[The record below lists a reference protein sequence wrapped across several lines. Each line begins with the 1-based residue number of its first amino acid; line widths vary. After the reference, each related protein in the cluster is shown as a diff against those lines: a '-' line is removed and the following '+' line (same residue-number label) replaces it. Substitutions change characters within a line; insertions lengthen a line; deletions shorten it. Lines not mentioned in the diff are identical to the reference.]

1 MVNIKVYMANEDIFE
16 FELDTAYDVE
26 IVHGGVLKV
35 ARKLEDTYT
44 VYGFKDWALYE
55 ISCPS

>member
-1 MVNIKVYMANEDIFE
+1 MVNIQVYMANEDIFE
-16 FELDTAYDVE
+16 FELDTAYDME

-35 ARKLEDTYT
+35 ALKHEDTYT

-55 ISCPS
+55 LSCPS